1 MTLTAEEKIEDP
13 VHEIHE
19 DIKETLRVSVI
30 PMPFRLWSKNPQLL
44 ELLWSRLKPNLETR
58 YIEYAADRIRKQAVR
73 MVSMHRVAYGIHADD
88 ISLFTIQKSRS
99 VINVHHYVNSK
110 LSIVVTALVE
120 ALQSHT
126 FQPVK
131 DPRLGA
137 CIPRGVPPEM
147 AIIPLLEEPSLGHN
161 KRILLK
167 EIQRTLTL
175 PDISTEYLGL
185 AHCDGYLE
193 KAWSELQPFTQ
204 TSSYWTF
211 SESLQLLVRTLV
223 HGLPLPLDLHWDD
236 FGRIGIAGLEILNE
250 IIPLQDALPRLILNM
265 AALKVGLDGVDKASR
280 SPYPIEDP
288 N

>member
-1 MTLTAEEKIEDP
+1 MTLTAEEKIDDP
-13 VHEIHE
+13 RLEIND
-19 DIKETLRVSVI
+19 DIKATLRVSVV

-88 ISLFTIQKSRS
+88 ISLFTIQKSRL
-99 VINVHHYVNSK
+99 VINVHHYINPK
-110 LSIVVTALVE
+110 ISIVVSALVE
-120 ALQSHT
+120 ALQSHA

-147 AIIPLLEEPSLGHN
+147 AVIPLLEEPSLGHN

-204 TSSYWTF
+204 TSTYWTF
-211 SESLQLLVRTLV
+211 SESLQLLTRTLV
-223 HGLPLPLDLHWDD
+223 HGLPLPLDLRWGD

-250 IIPLQDALPRLILNM
+250 IIPFQDALPRLILNM
-265 AALKVGLDGVDKASR
+265 AALKVGLDGVDKASQ
-280 SPYPIEDP
+280 SPYPIEDS

>member
-1 MTLTAEEKIEDP
+1 MTLTAEKKIDDP
-13 VHEIHE
+13 LLEIND
-19 DIKETLRVSVI
+19 DIKATLRVSVV
-30 PMPFRLWSKNPQLL
+30 PMPFRLWSKNPPLL
-44 ELLWSRLKPNLETR
+44 ELLWSRLKPNLETH

-73 MVSMHRVAYGIHADD
+73 MVSMHRVAHGIHADD
-88 ISLFTIQKSRS
+88 ISLFTIQKSRL
-99 VINVHHYVNSK
+99 VINVHHYINPK
-110 LSIVVTALVE
+110 ISIIVSALVE
-120 ALQSHT
+120 ALQSRT

-147 AIIPLLEEPSLGHN
+147 DIIPLLEEPSLGHN

-204 TSSYWTF
+204 TSTYWTF
-211 SESLQLLVRTLV
+211 SESLQLLTRTLV
-223 HGLPLPLDLHWDD
+223 HGLPLPLDLRWGD

-250 IIPLQDALPRLILNM
+250 IIPFQDALPRLILNM
-265 AALKVGLDGVDKASR
+265 AALKVGLDGVDNASQ
-280 SPYPIEDP
+280 SPYPIGDP